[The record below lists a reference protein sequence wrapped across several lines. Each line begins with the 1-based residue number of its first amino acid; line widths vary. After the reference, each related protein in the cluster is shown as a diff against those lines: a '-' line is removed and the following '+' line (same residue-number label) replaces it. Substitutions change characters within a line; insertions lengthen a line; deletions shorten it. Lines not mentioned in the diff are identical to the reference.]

1 VARQKNPPTRPFLMR
16 SDSGRRTDSRRT
28 PLHDPQLRAEERHDR
43 FPLPQ
48 RDGIQSHSAAP
59 SSGVRTPNDVERTL
73 PSSERK
79 AHPEEQ
85 PRT

>member
-1 VARQKNPPTRPFLMR
+1 MTEIHGGTPKKNPLIRPSLTR
-16 SDSGRRTDSRRT
+16 SDSGRRTDSKRT
-28 PLHDPQLRAEERHDR
+28 PLHDPQLRAEERRDR

-73 PSSERK
+73 PSSERE
-79 AHPEEQ
+79 AH
-85 PRT
+85 T